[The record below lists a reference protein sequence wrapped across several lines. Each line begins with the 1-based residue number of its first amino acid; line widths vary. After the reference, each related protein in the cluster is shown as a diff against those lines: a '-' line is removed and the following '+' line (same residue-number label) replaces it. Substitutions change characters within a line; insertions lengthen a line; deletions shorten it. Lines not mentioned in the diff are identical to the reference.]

1 MSTFLGH
8 LGLALIVGFMF
19 GCAVAALAICMRSGQ
34 ISRDEESG
42 APEGDITNSNHFHRP
57 DASGLK
63 LSVRASYQSV
73 RSVDG

>member
-1 MSTFLGH
+1 MTEILSGIFG
-8 LGLALIVGFMF
+8 AIVG
-19 GCAVAALAICMRSGQ
+19 GCFTFCLSAVIFAS
-34 ISRDEESG
+34 SRESREEEIYG
-42 APEGDITNSNHFHRP
+42 APEGASLFNHFQCP